1 MDFDIDNEKV
11 QIEKDGKVIECDV
24 LFTFDSEETMKCY
37 IGYTDHSV
45 GANGRK
51 NIYVSSYDPLKPKLE
66 SENITDERE
75 LAMVNEVLQ
84 QLDAEANA

>member
-1 MDFDIDNEKV
+1 MKFDIDNEKV
-11 QIEKDGKVIECDV
+11 QIEKDGILIDCDV
-24 LFTFDSEETMKCY
+24 LFTFDSEDTMKCY

-66 SENITDERE
+66 LEDITDERE
-75 LAMVNEVLQ
+75 LEMINDVLQ
-84 QLDAEANA
+84 QLDQEANA